1 MTAALASTR
10 NLLKVWF
17 LLVILCAVF
26 AGVGWLLGG
35 LRLALI
41 FVFCALLA
49 ALAVYAYADRA
60 LMGMVGAR
68 EYALAEN
75 PVLASTVGRLAA
87 QFRVVP
93 PRLYVIAD
101 GFPRAL
107 SAGRGPRSASLAVS
121 TGLLG
126 ALPPAELEG
135 VLAHELAHIRS
146 RDVLVQTFAVMLGV
160 TLVEASRIGGWLE
173 RVLLFVLAPIAAAFA
188 HLLLSPRREFAAD
201 RAAAQAC
208 GTPHGLADALLR
220 LDQAIELVDFA
231 ASPATEPLYTIDPF
245 ADDELS
251 RMFKTHPPV
260 SERIA
265 RLRSLDPD
273 WRARLHAA

>member
-1 MTAALASTR
+1 VPGALAAAR
-10 NLLKVWF
+10 NLLKAWI
-17 LLVILCAVF
+17 LLAIVVGVF
-26 AGVGWLLGG
+26 AGVGWLIGG
-35 LRLALI
+35 LRVASI

-60 LMGMVGAR
+60 LLGMLGAR
-68 EYALAEN
+68 EYALAED
-75 PVLASTVGRLAA
+75 PILASTVGRLSA
-87 QFRVVP
+87 QLRVVP
-93 PRLYVIAD
+93 PKLYVISD

-107 SAGRGPRSASLAVS
+107 AAGRGPRSSAIAVS

-135 VLAHELAHIRS
+135 VLAHELAHVRS
-146 RDVLVQTFAVMLGV
+146 RDVLVQTVAVMLAV

-173 RVLLFVLAPIAAAFA
+173 RALLFVLAPVAAAFT

-201 RAAAQAC
+201 RAAALAC
-208 GTPHGLADALLR
+208 GTPHGLAAALLR
-220 LDQAIELVDFA
+220 LDQASELVDFA

-245 ADDELS
+245 ADEGLA
-251 RMFKTHPPV
+251 RMFRTHPPV
-260 SERIA
+260 GERIA
-265 RLRSLDPD
+265 ALRSLDPD